1 MRVPAGYLLDPQATC
16 VLRSPRW
23 LRPVTT
29 DVPRRPGG
37 SPRCGGGGPLQEQL
51 HGSLEGF
58 HSLSSDEGQTWMGF
72 RIPALHSSHPRF

>member
-1 MRVPAGYLLDPQATC
+1 MRVPAGYPLDPQATC

-37 SPRCGGGGPLQEQL
+37 SPRCGGGGPPP
-51 HGSLEGF
+51 GAVTWFIGGF
-58 HSLSSDEGQTWMGF
+58 SFSVV
-72 RIPALHSSHPRF
+72 R